1 MVYCSPED
9 DDHNRKRWKDQE
21 ETEYFFSIFIIVN
34 PLETVKPDHGFLVIV
49 HKMTDPD
56 LCKEQNVK

>member
-1 MVYCSPED
+1 MITTGNAGKIRKKQSIFSP
-9 DDHNRKRWKDQE
+9 
-21 ETEYFFSIFIIVN
+21 YFIIVN

-56 LCKEQNVK
+56 LYKEQNVK